1 MKTKIKRF
9 LRRAEVF
16 FKRNALAIIICTTT
30 VLTVAIVGFST
41 YFSLKDTELNQQL
54 QPPET
59 EVNTPVSSNEPVVF
73 VSPLENPT
81 ISKDYADNKLLE
93 DKTTGIWQTH
103 QAVDFS
109 AKEGD
114 KVFAVYAGTIES
126 VKNDM
131 MEGLVITLKISDSLK
146 VVYKSLAATALVE
159 EGDTVKTGQEIGVVG
174 TSVTEKA
181 EGVHLHLEVYENDKL
196 INPNNYF
203 NFTDK

>member
-9 LRRAEVF
+9 LRKAEVF

-146 VVYKSLAATALVE
+146 VVYKSLATTALVE

>member
-9 LRRAEVF
+9 LRKAEVF

>member
-9 LRRAEVF
+9 LRKTEVF

-181 EGVHLHLEVYENDKL
+181 EGVHLHLEVYENNKL